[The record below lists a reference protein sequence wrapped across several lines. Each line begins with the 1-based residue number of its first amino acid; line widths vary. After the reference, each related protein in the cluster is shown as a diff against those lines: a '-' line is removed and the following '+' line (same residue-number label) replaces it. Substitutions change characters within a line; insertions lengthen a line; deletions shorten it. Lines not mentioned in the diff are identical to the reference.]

1 MRLPI
6 IGEDKSKID
15 KEKAIEMIRTAID
28 GGVNYIDTAHP
39 YHEGKSEIAVGKALK
54 DGYRQKVKLAT
65 KLPVWLVNE
74 SQDFDRF
81 LDSQLKKL
89 QTDYV
94 DFYLLHALDKE
105 KWQKVL
111 DLKLLEKAREAK
123 KDGRIKHICFS
134 FHDDLATF
142 KKIIDGFE
150 DWTMCQIQLN
160 LLDTNFQA
168 GIEGMKYA
176 DEKGLAVV
184 VMEPLKGGKLALPPE
199 NIKKMWQEIEGVK
212 TAVDGALKW
221 VWNYPQV
228 SLLLSGMSNLVQV
241 TENIKSAEESK
252 IGLFGEKEMKIA
264 KKIEKAYE
272 KIQPIPCTNCQYCLP
287 CPRGVNIPKIFEIY
301 NGKEVFYDLTE
312 AKKMY
317 AELAEKERGRNCVVC
332 KKCEALCPQRI
343 EISRWLAKIDKEL
356 PV

>member
-6 IGEDKSKID
+6 IGEDKSKINE
-15 KEKAIEMIRTAID
+15 KKAIEMIRTAID
-28 GGVNYIDTAHP
+28 GGVNYIDTAYP
-39 YHEGKSEIAVGKALK
+39 YHEGKSEIVVGKALR
-54 DGYRQKVKLAT
+54 DGYREKVKLAT
-65 KLPVWLVNE
+65 KLPIWLVNE
-74 SQDFDRF
+74 TEDFDRF

-111 DLKLLEKAREAK
+111 DLNLLEKARMAK
-123 KDGRIKHICFS
+123 KDGRIRHICFS

-142 KKIIDGFE
+142 KKIVGGFE

-160 LLDTNFQA
+160 LLDSDFQA
-168 GIEGMKYA
+168 GVEGMKYA
-176 DEKGLAVV
+176 DKKGLAVV

-199 NIKKMWQEIEGVK
+199 NIKKMWQEIGGVK

-221 VWNYPQV
+221 VWNWPQV
-228 SLLLSGMSNLVQV
+228 SLLLSGMGNLEQV
-241 TENIKSAEESK
+241 NQNINSAEESK
-252 IGLFGEKEMKIA
+252 VGLFGEKEMKIT

-272 KIQPIPCTNCQYCLP
+272 KIQPIPCTKCQYCLP

-301 NGKEVFYDLTE
+301 NGKEVFYDLAE
-312 AKKMY
+312 AKKKY
-317 AELAEKERGRNCVVC
+317 AELAKKERGGNCMAC
-332 KKCEALCPQRI
+332 KKCEGLCPQRI
-343 EISRWLAKIDKEL
+343 EISQWLTKIDKEL
-356 PV
+356 SS